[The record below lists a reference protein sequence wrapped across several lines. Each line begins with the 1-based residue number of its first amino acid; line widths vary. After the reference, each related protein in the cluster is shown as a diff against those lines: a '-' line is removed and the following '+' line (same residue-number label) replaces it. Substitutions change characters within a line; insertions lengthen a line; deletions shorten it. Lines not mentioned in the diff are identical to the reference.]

1 MACVCSAW
9 LRWGALLS
17 AVFCLCVQECVD
29 KDQVVTEMSQDADL
43 PSECVLSCTA
53 LTYRQIIDG
62 QQKLTV
68 RFKDSQPG
76 ESDDFCWFIHTRCS
90 TWDEVFVVLSI
101 KESVAAERIELQI
114 TWPPHLSPAPPHL
127 SPAPPH
133 LSPAPPHLSPAPP
146 HLSPAPPHLSPAPP
160 HLSPAPPHLSPAP
173 PHLSPAPPHLSPA
186 PPHLSRVPPD
196 ACGLRF
202 DVVPHLNLLKQR
214 MLCVRP
220 HGIMG
225 HRLHCPPYLVIVKK
239 KTE

>member
-17 AVFCLCVQECVD
+17 AVFCLCAQECVEED
-29 KDQVVTEMSQDADL
+29 HVVTEMSQDIDL
-43 PSECVLSCTA
+43 PSECVLSCTV
-53 LTYRQIIDG
+53 LTYRQVIDG

-68 RFKDSQPG
+68 LSQDSRPG
-76 ESDDFCWFIHTRCS
+76 ESDDFCWFIHSRCS

-101 KESVAAERIELQI
+101 KESVAAESIGLQT
-114 TWPPHLSPAPPHL
+114 TWPPHLSPAHPHMSHAPPHL

-133 LSPAPPHLSPAPP
+133 PSPAL
-146 HLSPAPPHLSPAPP
+146 
-160 HLSPAPPHLSPAP
+160 
-173 PHLSPAPPHLSPA
+173 
-186 PPHLSRVPPD
+186 PHLSRVPPD

-202 DVVPHLNLLKQR
+202 DVMPHLKLLKQR

-225 HRLHCPPYLVIVKK
+225 HHLQCPPYLVIVKK

>member
-17 AVFCLCVQECVD
+17 AVFALCVQECVD
-29 KDQVVTEMSQDADL
+29 KDRVLAEMSQDADL
-43 PSECVLSCTA
+43 PTECVLSCTA
-53 LTYRQIIDG
+53 LTYRQILDG

-90 TWDEVFVVLSI
+90 TWDEIFVVLSI
-101 KESVAAERIELQI
+101 KESVAAETIGLQI
-114 TWPPHLSPAPPHL
+114 TWPPQLSPTPPHLSPAPLQLSPAPPHL
-127 SPAPPH
+127 SPTPPH
-133 LSPAPPHLSPAPP
+133 
-146 HLSPAPPHLSPAPP
+146 
-160 HLSPAPPHLSPAP
+160 
-173 PHLSPAPPHLSPA
+173 
-186 PPHLSRVPPD
+186 VPPN

-202 DVVPHLNLLKQR
+202 DVTPHLKLLKQR
-214 MLCVRP
+214 TLCIRP

-239 KTE
+239 KTESL

>member
-1 MACVCSAW
+1 M
-9 LRWGALLS
+9 
-17 AVFCLCVQECVD
+17 D
-29 KDQVVTEMSQDADL
+29 KDQVVAEMSQDADL
-43 PSECVLSCTA
+43 PSECVLTCTA
-53 LTYRQIIDG
+53 LTYRQIIEG

-101 KESVAAERIELQI
+101 KEYVPAERIGLQT
-114 TWPPHLSPAPPHL
+114 TWPLHLSPALPHLSPAPLLLSPAPPHL
-127 SPAPPH
+127 SPP
-133 LSPAPPHLSPAPP
+133 
-146 HLSPAPPHLSPAPP
+146 
-160 HLSPAPPHLSPAP
+160 
-173 PHLSPAPPHLSPA
+173 PPHLSPA

-202 DVVPHLNLLKQR
+202 DVTPHLKFLKQR
-214 MLCVRP
+214 VLCVRP

-225 HRLHCPPYLVIVKK
+225 QRLHCPPYLVIVKK